1 VSVTPDRA
9 AGLLR
14 IRAEAATTAQTGV
27 EMEAMTAA
35 SVAALTIYDMVKGVE
50 RGVEIRGVRLVSK
63 TGGKSGTWVRQTPPL
78 EPSQHAKPRPGAR
91 VAGRVGSK
99 RKGHA

>member
-1 VSVTPDRA
+1 
-9 AGLLR
+9 
-14 IRAEAATTAQTGV
+14 
-27 EMEAMTAA
+27 MEAMTAA

-63 TGGKSGTWVRQTPPL
+63 TGGKSGTWVRHDPPADVA
-78 EPSQHAKPRPGAR
+78 PGYARPRPGAR

-99 RKGHA
+99 RKGNG